1 MINKTFI
8 LIFFLFVC
16 SCGYQPIYSKKNI
29 ANNSFSINQLIFEGD
44 KNINL
49 RMKEKLNSYKLI
61 KKDRNFTLKIKSDS
75 DKIILAKNLAG
86 DPTDFKITVTII
98 VEIISENDKKNILR
112 VEEDFKYSNSASK
125 FSLRR
130 YEKEIK
136 NNLAEAS
143 TERLIL
149 RLSNIQ

>member
-1 MINKTFI
+1 MLKKTFI
-8 LIFFLFVC
+8 LIFFLFIY

-29 ANNSFSINQLIFEGD
+29 DNNSFSINQLIFEGD

-75 DKIILAKNLAG
+75 EKMILAKNLAG

-98 VEIISENDKKNILR
+98 VEIISENGKKNILR

-136 NNLAEAS
+136 NNLAETS
-143 TERLIL
+143 TEKLIL